1 MIIHSAKIFTPIP
14 GGVKVFDCRTM
25 TKRVIK
31 NSWYSEDQLNQLLG
45 LDNKRRIS
53 AGNFG
58 ELDKG
63 LTL

>member
-25 TKRVIK
+25 TKRIIK
-31 NSWYSEDQLNQLLG
+31 NSWYPREELDKLLG
-45 LDNKRRIS
+45 LDNKRRIV

-58 ELDKG
+58 QID